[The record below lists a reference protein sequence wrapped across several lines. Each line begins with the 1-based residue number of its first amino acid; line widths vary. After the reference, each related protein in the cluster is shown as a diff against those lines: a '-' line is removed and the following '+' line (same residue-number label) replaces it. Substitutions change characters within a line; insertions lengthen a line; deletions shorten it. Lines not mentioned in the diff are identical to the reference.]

1 MPIAEL
7 IQRLIATG
15 IGAGAGFFL
24 CISVCNHYALQ
35 LRDHPGKFVLIQ
47 ILFIAST
54 GGLAWLGFVTG
65 LSLWT
70 LLPAAIFIVLL
81 TLETRTMVE
90 GFKLEGSRPVASE
103 TAIPRL
109 TKPVTTTDL
118 GILSYELEH
127 HACPVDQLRIAHV
140 SDIHINDRLPES
152 YYLEVA
158 DRINAQQ
165 PDLVFYTGDFVS
177 YSRFIPKLDHMLERI
192 HARLGQYA
200 ILGNHDY
207 WSNPDAVRETLQR
220 HNIHWVGAEPASL
233 DLGEGTGRL
242 IISGCEKPWGAE
254 LANVTPTD
262 SDLWLVLSH
271 TPDTIYELSDM
282 EPAAVFAG
290 HCHAGQFHIPMIGP
304 IVTPSHFG
312 RRFIH
317 GHYLV
322 KNTHLY
328 LTAGIGASSPALRVY
343 CHPDFF
349 VVDIRKPGVSR
360 A

>member
-1 MPIAEL
+1 MLTADL
-7 IQRLIATG
+7 IQRLIAML
-15 IGAGAGFFL
+15 IGAGAGLFL

-35 LRDHPGKFVLIQ
+35 LRDHPAKFFLIQ
-47 ILFIAST
+47 ILFLVST
-54 GGLAWLGFVTG
+54 GGLAALGFVTG
-65 LSLWT
+65 LSVWT
-70 LLPAAIFIVLL
+70 LLPAIVLVILL

-90 GFKLEGSRPVASE
+90 GFKLEGARPVASE

-109 TKPVTTTDL
+109 TKPFTTTDL

-127 HACPVDQLRIAHV
+127 HACPVDRLRIAHV

-158 DRINAQQ
+158 ERINAQQ

-177 YSRFIPKLDHMLERI
+177 YARFIPKLDHMLSRI
-192 HARLGQYA
+192 TAQIGQYA

-207 WSNPDAVRETLQR
+207 WSDPDAVRNTLTQ
-220 HNIHWVGAEPASL
+220 HNIQWVGQKPASL
-233 DLGEGTGRL
+233 SLGDSQGRIL
-242 IISGCEKPWGAE
+242 ISGCEKPWGAPVAE
-254 LANVTPTD
+254 LTADT

-271 TPDTIYELSDM
+271 TPDTIYELS
-282 EPAAVFAG
+282 ENKPAAVFAG

-322 KNTHLY
+322 NQTHLY
-328 LTAGIGASSPALRVY
+328 LTAGIGASSPAFRVY

-349 VVDIRKPGVSR
+349 VVDIKKPGAR
-360 A
+360 PT